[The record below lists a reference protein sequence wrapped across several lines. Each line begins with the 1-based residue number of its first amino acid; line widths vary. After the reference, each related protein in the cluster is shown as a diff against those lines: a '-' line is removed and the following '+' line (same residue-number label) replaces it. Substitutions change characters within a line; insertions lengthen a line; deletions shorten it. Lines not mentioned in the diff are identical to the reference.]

1 MRRIYV
7 LAFVFIFFLCGIVA
21 KLFYIQVIASTL
33 YTPNNYLRS
42 SRIEPSR
49 GKIYDRN
56 MEPLVVNQSYYTLFG
71 EPKNIT
77 DSWKLLRQVDEV
89 THVGEATLE
98 ARFKKE
104 KQWVPLVY
112 NVSEDQ
118 KKQLESQKIPGIGFD
133 EYKKRYYP
141 EASIAAQL
149 LGFVGKDDE
158 GDSLGYFG
166 VEGFYHKDLEGL
178 PGILKTERDIIGRP
192 IVIGTQNRL
201 KGENGRDLVLTI
213 DKTSQMIVKRELQ
226 AAMEKYR
233 AKRGCVTV
241 ANPNTGEILAMACL
255 PDFDPDKYFEFS
267 QDEFRNPIISDTF
280 EPGSIFKP
288 LIVAAAL
295 EEKAIKADDTYDEKG
310 PIQVGTYFIHTW
322 NDEYNGTIS
331 ISRIL
336 QTSSNVGMVH
346 IGEKLGDEKKL
357 EYLSKYGFDG
367 QTGIDLQG
375 EVTTRIKAKKA
386 WYPIDYATVTF
397 GQGIAVSQIQM
408 LTAFSSLVNG
418 GWIVKPYVV
427 KELIAENG
435 EVKEIK
441 PKKLRRVISEKTSK
455 EIKKMLEETV
465 KHGEVKWNIP
475 KGYRIGG
482 KTGTAQ
488 IALSG
493 SYDATKTNASFVGF
507 APVDKPQFIILVS
520 LSQPETSQWA
530 SETAAPLFFSIA
542 KDLFVEYNIAP
553 N

>member
-1 MRRIYV
+1 
-7 LAFVFIFFLCGIVA
+7 
-21 KLFYIQVIASTL
+21 
-33 YTPNNYLRS
+33 
-42 SRIEPSR
+42 
-49 GKIYDRN
+49 
-56 MEPLVVNQSYYTLFG
+56 
-71 EPKNIT
+71 
-77 DSWKLLRQVDEV
+77 
-89 THVGEATLE
+89 
-98 ARFKKE
+98 
-104 KQWVPLVY
+104 
-112 NVSEDQ
+112 
-118 KKQLESQKIPGIGFD
+118 
-133 EYKKRYYP
+133 
-141 EASIAAQL
+141 
-149 LGFVGKDDE
+149 
-158 GDSLGYFG
+158 
-166 VEGFYHKDLEGL
+166 
-178 PGILKTERDIIGRP
+178 
-192 IVIGTQNRL
+192 
-201 KGENGRDLVLTI
+201 
-213 DKTSQMIVKRELQ
+213 
-226 AAMEKYR
+226 
-233 AKRGCVTV
+233 
-241 ANPNTGEILAMACL
+241 
-255 PDFDPDKYFEFS
+255 
-267 QDEFRNPIISDTF
+267 
-280 EPGSIFKP
+280 
-288 LIVAAAL
+288 
-295 EEKAIKADDTYDEKG
+295 
-310 PIQVGTYFIHTW
+310 
-322 NDEYNGTIS
+322 
-331 ISRIL
+331 
-336 QTSSNVGMVH
+336 MVH

>member
-1 MRRIYV
+1 
-7 LAFVFIFFLCGIVA
+7 
-21 KLFYIQVIASTL
+21 
-33 YTPNNYLRS
+33 
-42 SRIEPSR
+42 
-49 GKIYDRN
+49 
-56 MEPLVVNQSYYTLFG
+56 
-71 EPKNIT
+71 
-77 DSWKLLRQVDEV
+77 
-89 THVGEATLE
+89 
-98 ARFKKE
+98 
-104 KQWVPLVY
+104 
-112 NVSEDQ
+112 
-118 KKQLESQKIPGIGFD
+118 
-133 EYKKRYYP
+133 
-141 EASIAAQL
+141 
-149 LGFVGKDDE
+149 
-158 GDSLGYFG
+158 
-166 VEGFYHKDLEGL
+166 
-178 PGILKTERDIIGRP
+178 
-192 IVIGTQNRL
+192 
-201 KGENGRDLVLTI
+201 
-213 DKTSQMIVKRELQ
+213 
-226 AAMEKYR
+226 
-233 AKRGCVTV
+233 
-241 ANPNTGEILAMACL
+241 MACL

-435 EVKEIK
+435 DVKEIK
-441 PKKLRRVISEKTSK
+441 PKKLRQVISEKTSK
-455 EIKKMLEETV
+455 EIRKMLEETV
-465 KHGEVKWNIP
+465 KHGEAKWNIP